1 MAGESSMIPRNEKD
15 AETLIQEH
23 LRDRGWKLSDFA
35 SMRKG
40 YRDYLGGEEADYAL
54 FPNGQVGAFLEAKR
68 PGRNLYAA
76 LEQAR
81 RYAHIYSSNTRHEVP
96 LIFASDGETYLRQN
110 LKANTL
116 PEKLAMMPTPAEF
129 REFFHPQADILL
141 GNLRDYQRM
150 AVAQV
155 VAAIQSSRSKM
166 YLQMATGTGKTI
178 TAAGIIA
185 KLWSIRLLRK
195 ALFLV
200 DRDALAEQ
208 TVARFK
214 QHLGDNLSVRR
225 ATGEKD
231 DQFADVLITTV
242 QHLAVGEKYRRYP
255 HDQFDLVVLDECHRS
270 YFGDWHS
277 ALEHFYSGGAKLL
290 GLTATPADKETV
302 NTDRYFTDDGAVKG
316 PIFRYTIRQG
326 EQDNI
331 LAKCIHFKFH
341 TNVDLY
347 GIHDMGFDFE
357 PNQLGRA
364 VDVPERNQLIATKY
378 YEVIGRRQ
386 PVKTIV
392 FAASIQHAT
401 HLRYALIEQYNE
413 LNHLPPNDAGAEK
426 FIVAIHNEIP
436 NARELLQE
444 FQQVDGPIKIAV
456 GVGMLDTG
464 IDAPDV
470 EVLLMARPTKSKILY
485 VQMKGRGTRKCA
497 ETGKEFYKLVD
508 FVDITRLEELVTNET
523 PGVAD
528 TDEQAD
534 PVALASA
541 GLQQVLEEEATAE
554 AQQEPPVE
562 QQEMVILD
570 VPVTL
575 ESSEVIAPDVLENLR
590 RQLESQLKRRLGRES
605 AKERLL
611 QVLLAWRYFKGEAN
625 VDHTFL
631 AAMGFDLHTLR
642 DLYGEPTATLEDFVN
657 VAMGRSDFTQIN
669 ARHQLELWAK
679 DRGLNIEQREMV
691 IMLVD
696 FKRENPALTPKQILR
711 SQWLEYQGGVFRIKQ
726 LFDGGLKRLIE
737 LADQALEEVG

>member
-1 MAGESSMIPRNEKD
+1 
-15 AETLIQEH
+15 
-23 LRDRGWKLSDFA
+23 
-35 SMRKG
+35 
-40 YRDYLGGEEADYAL
+40 
-54 FPNGQVGAFLEAKR
+54 
-68 PGRNLYAA
+68 
-76 LEQAR
+76 
-81 RYAHIYSSNTRHEVP
+81 
-96 LIFASDGETYLRQN
+96 
-110 LKANTL
+110 
-116 PEKLAMMPTPAEF
+116 MPTPAEF
-129 REFFHPQADILL
+129 REFFFPQADILL

-155 VAAIQSSRSKM
+155 VAAIQSGRSKM
-166 YLQMATGTGKTI
+166 YIQMATGTGKTI

-208 TVARFK
+208 AVASFK
-214 QHLGDNLSVRR
+214 RQLGDNLTIRR

-255 HDQFDLVVLDECHRS
+255 HDQFDSVILDECHRS
-270 YFGDWHS
+270 YFGDWHGV
-277 ALEHFYSGGAKLL
+277 LEHFYTGGAKLL

-302 NTDRYFTDDGAVKG
+302 NTDRYFTDEGAVKG

-326 EQDNI
+326 ERDDI

-347 GIHDMGFDFE
+347 GVHDMGFDFE

-378 YEVIGRRQ
+378 FEVIGRRQ

-413 LNHLPPNDAGAEK
+413 LNHLPSNDATAEK
-426 FIVAIHNEIP
+426 FIVAIHSEIP

-444 FQQVDGPIKIAV
+444 FQQVDGPIKIAI
-456 GVGMLDTG
+456 GIGMLDTG

-470 EVLLMARPTKSKILY
+470 EVLLMTRPTKSKILY
-485 VQMKGRGTRKCA
+485 VQMKGRGTRKCE

-523 PGVAD
+523 PGIVD
-528 TDEQAD
+528 IDEQED
-534 PVALASA
+534 QLALTGA
-541 GLQQVLEEEATAE
+541 GLQETLEEETIGPDIVKAA
-554 AQQEPPVE
+554 PVE
-562 QQEMVILD
+562 QQDMVILD
-570 VPVTL
+570 IPVTL
-575 ESSEVIAPDVLENLR
+575 ESSEVIAPDVLENLK

-605 AKERLL
+605 AKERFL
-611 QVLLAWRYFKGEAN
+611 QILLAWRYFKGN
-625 VDHTFL
+625 IDVDHTFL

-642 DLYGEPTATLEDFVN
+642 DLYGEPVATLEDFIN
-657 VAMGRSDFTQIN
+657 VAMGRADFAQIN
-669 ARHQLELWAK
+669 ARQKLELWAK
-679 DRGLNIEQREMV
+679 DHGLNREQREMV
-691 IMLVD
+691 LMLVD
-696 FKRENPALTPKQILR
+696 FKRENPELAPRQILR
-711 SQWLEYQGGVFRIKQ
+711 SQWLEYQGGVFRVKQ
-726 LFDGGLKRLIE
+726 LFNDGLKELIE
-737 LADQALEEVG
+737 LADQALEEAV